1 MINDVLEYPSTSSNR
16 TWNRNLDHMYL
27 KRLRGSLLRFVLK
40 RPAAIT
46 LGVVLMAPSLWL
58 LMQELPWETPATDGL
73 GLVLGATGVAFL
85 LTGIGG
91 RRPDWIDP
99 E

>member
-1 MINDVLEYPSTSSNR
+1 MH
-16 TWNRNLDHMYL
+16 W
-27 KRLRGSLLRFVLK
+27 KRLRGALLRFLLR

-46 LGVVLMAPSLWL
+46 LGLVLTVPALWL
-58 LMQELPWETPATDGL
+58 LVQDLPWETPVTDGL
-73 GLVLGATGVAFL
+73 GLVVGATGVAFL

-91 RRPDWIDP
+91 RRPDWIEP

>member
-1 MINDVLEYPSTSSNR
+1 
-16 TWNRNLDHMYL
+16 MYL

-40 RPAAIT
+40 RPAAIS
-46 LGVVLMAPSLWL
+46 LGVVMLAPSLWL
-58 LMQELPWETPATDGL
+58 LMRDLPWETPVTDGL
-73 GLVLGATGVAFL
+73 GLVFGATGLAFL

-91 RRPDWIDP
+91 RRPDWIEP

>member
-1 MINDVLEYPSTSSNR
+1 MS
-16 TWNRNLDHMYL
+16 L
-27 KRLRGSLLRFVLK
+27 KRLRGFVLRLVLK

-46 LGVVLMAPSLWL
+46 IGIVVMTPSLWL
-58 LMQELPWETPATDGL
+58 LMQDLPWETPATDGL
-73 GLVLGATGVAFL
+73 GLVMGATGVAFL

-91 RRPDWIDP
+91 RRPDWID

>member
-1 MINDVLEYPSTSSNR
+1 
-16 TWNRNLDHMYL
+16 MYL
-27 KRLRGSLLRFVLK
+27 KRLRGTLLRFVLK

-46 LGVVLMAPSLWL
+46 LGVALVAPSLWL
-58 LMQELPWETPATDGL
+58 LVQELPWETPATDGL

>member
-1 MINDVLEYPSTSSNR
+1 MS
-16 TWNRNLDHMYL
+16 L
-27 KRLRGSLLRFVLK
+27 KRLRGSLLRCALK

-46 LGVVLMAPSLWL
+46 LGLLLVSPSAWL
-58 LMQELPWETPATDGL
+58 LVQDLPWETPATDGL

-85 LTGIGG
+85 LAGIGG

>member
-1 MINDVLEYPSTSSNR
+1 MS
-16 TWNRNLDHMYL
+16 L
-27 KRLRGSLLRFVLK
+27 KRLRGFILRLVLK

-46 LGVVLMAPSLWL
+46 IGVMLITPSLWL
-58 LMQELPWETPATDGL
+58 LIQDFPWETPTTDGL
-73 GLVLGATGVAFL
+73 GLVMGATGAAFL

-91 RRPDWIDP
+91 RRPDWID